1 LTQTSSVAS
10 ADRIDRRR
18 TGRPTQAEVAELE
31 DRLHHAALDA
41 FLERGYDGTT
51 IEAIASAA
59 GITRRTLYARFPDKR
74 ALYVAVITQA
84 RTRLTWDQPDFTVDF
99 SDLRSALSAI
109 ARSAVAR
116 AVNPEVVRLER
127 VVMTESGRFP
137 ELVIFGRSTPLSPR
151 MQTVM
156 DLLRRHESEGT
167 ITIDDLDLAAEQFLA
182 MVSLMPARLAAV
194 GVYRP
199 QEVEERHIEHAVT
212 LFLRGVL
219 AREPGLSPLA
229 PQG

>member
-1 LTQTSSVAS
+1 MTHSSSVAQGEQ
-10 ADRIDRRR
+10 IDRRR

-31 DRLHHAALDA
+31 ERLQHAALEA
-41 FLERGYDGTT
+41 FLDRGYDGTT

-59 GITRRTLYARFPDKR
+59 GITRRTLYARYPDKE
-74 ALYVAVITQA
+74 ALYVAVITRA
-84 RTRLTWDQPDFTVDF
+84 RTRLTWDQSDFTVDF
-99 SDLRSALSAI
+99 SDLTEALTAI

-127 VVMTESGRFP
+127 IVMTESSRFP

-156 DLLRRHESEGT
+156 DLLRHHESTGA
-167 ITIDDLDLAAEQFLA
+167 ITVDDVELAAEQFLA

-194 GVYRP
+194 GVFRSGDA
-199 QEVEERHIEHAVT
+199 EERHIEHAVA

-219 AREPGLSPLA
+219 SR
-229 PQG
+229 